1 MTNLECPSRPRFQ
14 ADVEECARS
23 GFDFSLLKDSTI
35 LITGATGL
43 VGGALTRALLAA
55 NRLRG
60 LNARVLA
67 PVRDVLRARDALA
80 GVYGRDDLSVFPM
93 DVTRPMHIDEPVDYI
108 VHGAGVTT
116 SRLFVTHPVETIEA
130 ALMGA
135 RCALQLAAE
144 KQVRGMVYLSSMEAF
159 GVTDPALPSVTE
171 TQIGYID
178 PQSLRSSYSESKRM
192 AECLCAAYAGEYGV
206 PVRAARLAQTFGAGV
221 SPKETRVFMQFA
233 RAALEGRNLVL
244 HTKGESYGNY
254 VYTADCVKALLLLL
268 TRGENGGVYTV
279 ANPDACVPIKELA
292 RLCSETLSGGR
303 ARVVFDIPE
312 SALTYGYAPDVKMRL
327 NADKMKALGWRPS
340 IPLDEM
346 LRRLAADI
354 RSFSETN

>member
-1 MTNLECPSRPRFQ
+1 MTNLECPNRPQFQ

-23 GFDFSLLKDSTI
+23 GFDFALLKDSTI

-116 SRLFVTHPVETIEA
+116 SRLFVTHPVETIET

-171 TQIGYID
+171 TQLGYID
-178 PQSLRSSYSESKRM
+178 PQSLRSS
-192 AECLCAAYAGEYGV
+192 
-206 PVRAARLAQTFGAGV
+206 
-221 SPKETRVFMQFA
+221 
-233 RAALEGRNLVL
+233 
-244 HTKGESYGNY
+244 
-254 VYTADCVKALLLLL
+254 
-268 TRGENGGVYTV
+268 
-279 ANPDACVPIKELA
+279 
-292 RLCSETLSGGR
+292 
-303 ARVVFDIPE
+303 
-312 SALTYGYAPDVKMRL
+312 
-327 NADKMKALGWRPS
+327 
-340 IPLDEM
+340 
-346 LRRLAADI
+346 
-354 RSFSETN
+354 

>member
-93 DVTRPMHIDEPVDYI
+93 DVTRLMHIDEPVDYI

-116 SRLFVTHPVETIEA
+116 SRLFVTHPVETIET

-192 AECLCAAYAGEYGV
+192 AECLCAAYAG
-206 PVRAARLAQTFGAGV
+206 
-221 SPKETRVFMQFA
+221 
-233 RAALEGRNLVL
+233 
-244 HTKGESYGNY
+244 
-254 VYTADCVKALLLLL
+254 
-268 TRGENGGVYTV
+268 
-279 ANPDACVPIKELA
+279 
-292 RLCSETLSGGR
+292 
-303 ARVVFDIPE
+303 
-312 SALTYGYAPDVKMRL
+312 
-327 NADKMKALGWRPS
+327 
-340 IPLDEM
+340 
-346 LRRLAADI
+346 
-354 RSFSETN
+354 

>member
-23 GFDFSLLKDSTI
+23 SFDFSLLKDSTI

-60 LNARVLA
+60 LNARLLA

-93 DVTRPMHIDEPVDYI
+93 DVTRPMHIYEPVDYI

-116 SRLFVTHPVETIEA
+116 SKLFVTHPVETIET

-221 SPKETRVFMQFA
+221 SPK
-233 RAALEGRNLVL
+233 
-244 HTKGESYGNY
+244 
-254 VYTADCVKALLLLL
+254 
-268 TRGENGGVYTV
+268 
-279 ANPDACVPIKELA
+279 
-292 RLCSETLSGGR
+292 
-303 ARVVFDIPE
+303 
-312 SALTYGYAPDVKMRL
+312 
-327 NADKMKALGWRPS
+327 
-340 IPLDEM
+340 
-346 LRRLAADI
+346 
-354 RSFSETN
+354 